1 MPRRAALALVVAL
14 AAGGALARA
23 PESSAAC
30 ASAVVVDDRVLIGS
44 IAEVPSRLPP
54 PAGTYPAISPACN
67 DTGGDEPDQ
76 DTTVLRLRGLPPRVA
91 VRTRGRPIVVYAA
104 NGSLLEIGSH
114 PLHAGVFR
122 SARTPSYREG
132 RRCRPVRT
140 PMRGRTVGD
149 GALRLQTASGTVA
162 VSVDVATRFT
172 NRPPTSPSSRV
183 SGSAS
188 RPPAAGRGASPTAS
202 PSSGPR
208 RHRWRTGPTIARPGR
223 GPGPGRLAGRADPAG
238 RLRRGADRA
247 AVAAAG
253 AGLAVEP
260 GDLPNA
266 GERGAVAEG
275 AVGAPLVVV
284 AYPVWQRVA
293 SGCAGGV
300 FQRVGPFALQ
310 GLLVALD
317 LAVGAGRVGPG
328 ADVADRAAVEQFAQT
343 AVVDVGERVVGHQP
357 LGGDPV
363 VEVEVQRAAGER
375 GHGRPP
381 SRRRGSL
388 SRRAGSSRRRSSAR
402 TPSRPAAS
410 GERGRQ

>member
-76 DTTVLRLRGLPPRVA
+76 DTTVVRLRGLPPRVA

-132 RRCRPVRT
+132 RRCRPYRT
-140 PMRGRTVGD
+140 PVRGRTVGD

-172 NRPPTSPSSRV
+172 NRPAYEPVLEGQRLRVATSRC
-183 SGSAS
+183 
-188 RPPAAGRGASPTAS
+188 
-202 PSSGPR
+202 GPR
-208 RHRWRTGPTIARPGR
+208 RV
-223 GPGPGRLAGRADPAG
+223 ADRVTFLGSTPAPVAYGSDNRPAG
-238 RLRRGADRA
+238 SRG
-247 AVAAAG
+247 
-253 AGLAVEP
+253 
-260 GDLPNA
+260 
-266 GERGAVAEG
+266 
-275 AVGAPLVVV
+275 
-284 AYPVWQRVA
+284 
-293 SGCAGGV
+293 
-300 FQRVGPFALQ
+300 
-310 GLLVALD
+310 LD
-317 LAVGAGRVGPG
+317 LAGW
-328 ADVADRAAVEQFAQT
+328 Q
-343 AVVDVGERVVGHQP
+343 VVLILLPRS
-357 LGGDPV
+357 
-363 VEVEVQRAAGER
+363 AAGLIGLLWRRLGR
-375 GHGRPP
+375 G
-381 SRRRGSL
+381 
-388 SRRAGSSRRRSSAR
+388 
-402 TPSRPAAS
+402 
-410 GERGRQ
+410 

>member
-122 SARTPSYREG
+122 SARTPSYPRAAAA
-132 RRCRPVRT
+132 VRT
-140 PMRGRTVGD
+140 GPPCAGVPSVTVRSGSRRRAGPLPSASTWRRGSRT
-149 GALRLQTASGTVA
+149 A
-162 VSVDVATRFT
+162 
-172 NRPPTSPSSRV
+172 PPTNPSSRV

-208 RHRWRTGPTIARPGR
+208 RHRWRTGPTTARPGR
-223 GPGPGRLAGRADPAG
+223 GAGPGPGRLAGRADPAG

-247 AVAAAG
+247 ALAAAG
-253 AGLAVEP
+253 AGL
-260 GDLPNA
+260 
-266 GERGAVAEG
+266 
-275 AVGAPLVVV
+275 
-284 AYPVWQRVA
+284 
-293 SGCAGGV
+293 
-300 FQRVGPFALQ
+300 
-310 GLLVALD
+310 
-317 LAVGAGRVGPG
+317 
-328 ADVADRAAVEQFAQT
+328 
-343 AVVDVGERVVGHQP
+343 
-357 LGGDPV
+357 
-363 VEVEVQRAAGER
+363 
-375 GHGRPP
+375 
-381 SRRRGSL
+381 SRRATPTA
-388 SRRAGSSRRRSSAR
+388 RRAGSATRRRCGDPAAR
-402 TPSRPAAS
+402 PRRRARRPRRRRPAAA
-410 GERGRQ
+410 RRPARA